1 MAAPAATATHQE
13 VRSQFPALASGF
25 AFFEN
30 AGGSQLPKQV
40 IGRMQALMA
49 GGIAQIDAGY
59 PASDRTTETAAA
71 AKRFAN
77 VLMNGEGVGETLV
90 GPTTTDLLYRLGN
103 AYAETIEP
111 GDEIVVSVA
120 NHEANV
126 TPWLRLEKAGAKV
139 VQWGVDPETG
149 ESSYEE
155 LGRLLGSRTR
165 LVAVAHTSNVLG
177 EIIDVRRVA
186 DMAHAAG
193 AQVLVDGVAYA
204 AHMAVDVKAWD
215 ADFYAV
221 SLYKMYGPHVAA
233 LFGTTDAWSR
243 LTGPNHDFVPRN
255 AAMWKF
261 ELGCQAYEALAGVL
275 GLADYL
281 AFVAARSEGSHD
293 RDTVEAAFAAMR
305 AFELPLQAQL
315 MKYLNSKSQ
324 LRVLG
329 PTGSGVGDRHPTVCF
344 VHRSKD
350 SKAVVGQVNDGTVGI
365 RYGRM
370 YAPRLCD
377 ALGVHEE
384 NGVVRVSA
392 VHYNSPEEMSLLI
405 DSLEK
410 AL

>member
-1 MAAPAATATHQE
+1 MATSAATATHQE

-30 AGGSQLPKQV
+30 AGGTQLPNQV
-40 IGRMQALMA
+40 IDRMQAHMA
-49 GGIAQIDAGY
+49 AGVGQIDAGY
-59 PASDRTTETAAA
+59 PASDRTTETTAA
-71 AKRFAN
+71 AKKFVN
-77 VLMNGEGVGETLV
+77 VLMNGEGVGETLI

-111 GDEIVVSVA
+111 GDEIVVSVN

-139 VQWGVDPETG
+139 VLWGVDPETG

-155 LGRLLGSRTR
+155 LGDLLGPRTR

-186 DMAHAAG
+186 DMAHAVG
-193 AQVLVDGVAYA
+193 SQVLVDGVAYA
-204 AHMAVDVKAWD
+204 AHMAIDVKAWD

-221 SLYKMYGPHVAA
+221 SLYKVYGPHVAA
-233 LFGTTDAWSR
+233 LFGKTDAWAR
-243 LTGPNHDFVPRN
+243 LTGPNHEFVPSEV
-255 AAMWKF
+255 AMWKF
-261 ELGCQAYEALAGVL
+261 ELGSQPYEALAGVL

-281 AFVAARSEGSHD
+281 AFVAGRSEGSHD
-293 RDTVEAAFAAMR
+293 RDAVEAAFGAMR

-315 MKYLNSKSQ
+315 LEYLNSKGQ

-329 PTGSGVGDRHPTVCF
+329 PSDSGINDRQPIVCF
-344 VHRSKD
+344 VHRFKD
-350 SKAVVGQVNDGTVGI
+350 SKSLVGQVNDGTVGI

-384 NGVVRVSA
+384 TGVVRVSA